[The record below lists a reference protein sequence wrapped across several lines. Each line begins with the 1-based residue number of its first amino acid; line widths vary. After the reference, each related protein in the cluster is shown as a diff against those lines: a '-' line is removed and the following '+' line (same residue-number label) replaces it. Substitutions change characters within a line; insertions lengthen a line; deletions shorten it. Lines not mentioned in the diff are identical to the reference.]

1 MDSPFVKQPLNIFSK
16 LSLRV
21 HATNSRTCKL
31 FRLRDIPLG
40 HEERNIMWFRDADYQ
55 DRILTF
61 QHALNDRGIACMA
74 ELPVSPY
81 GARRSSGA
89 ARVQGQF
96 QINAVPFVYPRCFAD
111 PDDALR
117 CGPQRYCRVRRYHL
131 STPLDT
137 L

>member
-40 HEERNIMWFRDADYQ
+40 HEERNIMWFRDADDQ

-61 QHALNDRGIACMA
+61 QHALDDRRIACMA
-74 ELPVSPY
+74 ELPVSSY
-81 GARRSSGA
+81 GTRRGSGA
-89 ARVQGQF
+89 TRVEGQF
-96 QINAVPFVYPRCFAD
+96 QINAVLFEYPRCVAD

-117 CGPQRYCRVRRYHL
+117 CGSQRA
-131 STPLDT
+131 
-137 L
+137 